1 MAGAV
6 LWRARLPPRPGVAPL
21 PVGAAGAA
29 GAALVFESVSV
40 VVLSWCSPSVAS
52 LKGFACVLFRVPV
65 LDQTRAPRLP
75 ASRIP
80 KKAYLGVYLIFAYW
94 PGLAASL
101 VSTVP
106 AFSFSFIYSLSDLS
120 VYGVTRR
127 RARLGLA

>member
-1 MAGAV
+1 M
-6 LWRARLPPRPGVAPL
+6 
-21 PVGAAGAA
+21 GAAGAA

-101 VSTVP
+101 VSTVHGFQLI
-106 AFSFSFIYSLSDLS
+106 ALFTVS
-120 VYGVTRR
+120 VISVCTG
-127 RARLGLA
+127 

>member
-1 MAGAV
+1 M
-6 LWRARLPPRPGVAPL
+6 
-21 PVGAAGAA
+21 
-29 GAALVFESVSV
+29 
-40 VVLSWCSPSVAS
+40 
-52 LKGFACVLFRVPV
+52 LFRVPV

-101 VSTVP
+101 VSTVHGL
-106 AFSFSFIYSLSDLS
+106 FSLYGSFIYSLSDLS